1 MNAYV
6 AATHADTAPQLAIRA
21 VLHDKTVRP
30 LELPATLM
38 PKVSFTEAARALRFT
53 SGTDLNAF
61 YLVNQ
66 SGFDRT
72 PPQVAIVKGF
82 EILREYT
89 DEAGH
94 PITQVKMGSEVA
106 VHLKFRAV
114 QDRASIA
121 QVALVDLLPGGFELV
136 IPAGNSPATG
146 NSAPTSDSEEADDDS
161 STGDSNAPPEQSSGA
176 CFFCSTGSTA
186 PNISYA
192 DPREDRVVFY
202 GTLTSD
208 VQEVVY
214 RIKATNI
221 GTYKIPPAYGEAMY
235 DRSVLARSVAGTIS
249 VVTP

>member
-1 MNAYV
+1 
-6 AATHADTAPQLAIRA
+6 
-21 VLHDKTVRP
+21 
-30 LELPATLM
+30 
-38 PKVSFTEAARALRFT
+38 
-53 SGTDLNAF
+53 
-61 YLVNQ
+61 
-66 SGFDRT
+66 
-72 PPQVAIVKGF
+72 
-82 EILREYT
+82 
-89 DEAGH
+89 
-94 PITQVKMGSEVA
+94 MGSEVA

-136 IPAGNSPATG
+136 V
-146 NSAPTSDSEEADDDS
+146 PTDQD
-161 STGDSNAPPEQSSGA
+161 NAI
-176 CFFCSTGSTA
+176 CFFCSAGSTA

-221 GTYKIPPAYGEAMY
+221 GTYTIPPAYGEAMY

-249 VVTP
+249 VVKP